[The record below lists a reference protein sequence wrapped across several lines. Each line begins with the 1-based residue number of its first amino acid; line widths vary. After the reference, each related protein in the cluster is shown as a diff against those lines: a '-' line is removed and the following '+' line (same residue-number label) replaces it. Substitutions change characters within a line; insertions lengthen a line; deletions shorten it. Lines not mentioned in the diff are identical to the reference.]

1 MGQQLLSV
9 SADAKTIKGES
20 VKVLS
25 VSTDSKTVKG
35 EKVGVLTGILYLA
48 PSDISGF
55 QVCPKSTKG
64 CKAACLYSAGRSVAF
79 PKINEA
85 RIRKTRLF
93 FTNRPLFMSILFKNL
108 KSLIKKAKKQ
118 DMLPAVRL
126 NGTSDITWEKI
137 KFEMDGKKYRN
148 IMEAFPTITFY
159 DYTKI
164 LGRKAAVALPNYH
177 LTFSLSESNDRSA
190 TKALANG

>member
-85 RIRKTRLF
+85 RIIFLS
-93 FTNRPLFMSILFKNL
+93 LL
-108 KSLIKKAKKQ
+108 K
-118 DMLPAVRL
+118 P
-126 NGTSDITWEKI
+126 
-137 KFEMDGKKYRN
+137 GK
-148 IMEAFPTITFY
+148 EF
-159 DYTKI
+159 
-164 LGRKAAVALPNYH
+164 
-177 LTFSLSESNDRSA
+177 FSLLRLVKRRGDRR
-190 TKALANG
+190 